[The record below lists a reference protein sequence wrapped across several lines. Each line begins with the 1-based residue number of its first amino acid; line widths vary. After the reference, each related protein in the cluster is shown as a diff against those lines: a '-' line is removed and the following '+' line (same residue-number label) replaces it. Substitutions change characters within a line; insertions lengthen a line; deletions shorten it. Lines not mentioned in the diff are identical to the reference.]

1 MEVVVV
7 ADRWKRHRYDLWAS
21 RIPLHPLLHVVIAVL
36 RYLEVPSRRLG
47 LQHRRFAPLEL
58 VHVWAAEAVAPVL
71 PSLLFLGF
79 RPAFFCLSLDW
90 LPDFDVPSRYR
101 TVPDFADR
109 PPHHHPLRLPKADP
123 RLLLAAALVPAG
135 ALVLVLLPA
144 GVLVVFLS
152 VAALLPEDLL
162 VIAPLVAPEAVAA
175 ALLATGEQQNG
186 TL

>member
-1 MEVVVV
+1 VEAAVF

-21 RIPLHPLLHVVIAVL
+21 RIHLLLLHVLFAVL
-36 RYLEVPSRRLG
+36 RYLDLPSLRLV
-47 LQHRRFAPLEL
+47 LRHRLFAPLEL

-71 PSLLFLGF
+71 PSLLVLGF

-90 LPDFDVPSRYR
+90 LSDFDVPFRYNR

-109 PPHHHPLRLPKADP
+109 PPHHHLLRLAKAD
-123 RLLLAAALVPAG
+123 LLLLVAALAPAEALISVLLPAG
-135 ALVLVLLPA
+135 ALVF
-144 GVLVVFLS
+144 FLS
-152 VAALLPEDLL
+152 VAALLPEDRL
-162 VIAPLVAPEAVAA
+162 VIAPLAATEAVAA